1 VIPTLRVR
9 LTALYGGIFAA
20 FAALLLLASYWLMA
34 RHLDRTLLPDDAA
47 ASLAQLR
54 LQYLLALAGATLV
67 ATALGWYV
75 AGRELGSMA
84 RALQA
89 RERFVAN
96 ASHELRSPL
105 TVIRTEADVTLAD
118 PRATT
123 GELRAMG
130 EEVLVAADQM
140 DGLLDGLMVLALS
153 ERPRREPL
161 DLASAVGAA
170 ARTVFSE
177 DVRVR
182 LDLGP
187 AAVHGERRM
196 LERLAANLIENGVRY
211 NAPGGH
217 VAVRTCAEE
226 GRAVLRVINSGP
238 VVARGTAERLL
249 EPFERGGRA
258 RDGRGAGLGLSIVR
272 AVAEAHGGRVALAP
286 RPQGGLAVDVVL
298 PLAERRAASGGQRPR
313 ATVSADSSA
322 PRR

>member
-1 VIPTLRVR
+1 VIPNLRIR
-9 LTALYGGIFAA
+9 LTALYGGIFVV
-20 FAALLLLASYWLMA
+20 FAGVLMLASYWLMA
-34 RHLDRTLLPDDAA
+34 RHLGRTLLPEDAA
-47 ASLAQLR
+47 VSLAQLR
-54 LQYLLALAGATLV
+54 MQYLLALAGATLV

-84 RALQA
+84 RALVA

-118 PRATT
+118 PDATPR
-123 GELRAMG
+123 ELRAMG

-140 DGLLDGLMVLALS
+140 DGLLDGLMELALS

-170 ARTVFSE
+170 ARTVRSD

-182 LDLGP
+182 LDLGS
-187 AAVHGERRM
+187 AAVRGERRM

-211 NAPGGH
+211 NAPGGY
-217 VAVRTCAEE
+217 VAVSTREQD
-226 GRAVLRVINSGP
+226 GGAVLDVINSGP
-238 VVARGTAERLL
+238 RVDPAVAARLT

-258 RDGRGAGLGLSIVR
+258 RDGDGAGLGLSIVR
-272 AVAEAHGGRVALAP
+272 SVAEAHGGRLTLTP
-286 RPQGGLAVDVVL
+286 RREGGLAVRVTL
-298 PLAERRAASGGQRPR
+298 PA
-313 ATVSADSSA
+313 
-322 PRR
+322 